1 MTASHPQVVQTTGHF
16 HRHVRETLFKIT
28 EGILENAT
36 AFDTSDDMFN
46 LNPETSNDAIEKEI
60 LDGKFSP
67 SRLFL
72 AEKWRRQPAQSLE
85 TQYLC

>member
-1 MTASHPQVVQTTGHF
+1 MTASHPQVVQTTGNF
-16 HRHVRETLFKIT
+16 HSHIRETLFKIA

-36 AFDTSDDMFN
+36 AFNASNDMFN

-60 LDGKFSP
+60 LGGKFSP

-72 AEKWRRQPAQSLE
+72 AEK
-85 TQYLC
+85 